1 MKILITG
8 GTSAT
13 ALKLLKT
20 FSAHQVILA
29 DYGEVPSFSSAAY
42 TLVSLGDRND
52 DTLAHTILNNCLD
65 LAVDAVLP
73 LQNYEIE
80 ALAKAEV
87 LFNEFNIEV
96 LLPRQEILAAYFTQ
110 GENVKADEYV
120 VFIKGEIVFS
130 TVENEFVALQGRGEN
145 LNGAYYFAHEKLY
158 LITI

>member
-20 FSAHQVILA
+20 FSEHQIVLA

-42 TLVSLGDRND
+42 TLLSLGDRNN

-65 LAVDAVLP
+65 LAIDAVLP
-73 LQNYEIE
+73 LQNFEIE
-80 ALAKAEV
+80 AVAKAEV
-87 LFNEFNIEV
+87 LFNEFDIQV
-96 LLPRQEILAAYFTQ
+96 LLPRQEILAAYFTH
-110 GENVKADEYV
+110 GENIKADDYV
-120 VFIKGEIVFS
+120 VFMDGEIIFS
-130 TVENEFVALQGRGEN
+130 TIESQFLTLQGRGEN
-145 LNGAYYFAHEKLY
+145 LNGAYYFANDKLY